1 MLTQFRNFG
10 LIVIGASITIIMLGL
25 AAIMALPIVIGSVV
39 LAVALQER
47 VRSTLDRMRSDA
59 LRSETIEGEWTVIDL
74 RDPAKRGL

>member
-1 MLTQFRNFG
+1 MLTQFRNVG
-10 LIVIGASITIIMLGL
+10 LTVIGASITIIMLGF
-25 AAIMALPIVIGSVV
+25 AAIMALPILIGSVV